1 MADTYLN
8 MSQRGGTGPN
18 GIASYTIDE
27 AAAQLTR
34 SAVSWGTD
42 WGTAATVSYAY
53 RAYAPSSMPEDTA
66 GFSRFTTAQIDAT
79 ELALQSWSDVANITF
94 VRVGSGDSGSGAY
107 SNSATILLGN
117 YSSGQ
122 DGAAA
127 FTYFPG
133 STAYSSFD
141 GDLWVNSTFSYNANP
156 TFYDYGQLVLV
167 HELGHAIGLDHPGDY
182 NAGPDVTITYD
193 TDAAYF
199 EDSMQYSVMSYFTE
213 GHTGGDFG
221 VYYPATV
228 MLDDIAAAQRLYGA
242 NMSTRTG
249 DTVYGF
255 HSNSGRQWFTAD
267 SSSDPLIFAVWD
279 AGGTDTFDFSGY
291 ASNQKIDLGQGN
303 FSNVGGLIGNVA
315 VAKGVTIENAI
326 GGSGADTFLGNS
338 AANRLQG
345 NGGSDTYT
353 GGAGADVFVVT
364 TGGGAD
370 VVNDFA
376 VGTDK
381 IDATAYGAYQSI
393 AQSGSDTVIT
403 FAAGVTLTLK
413 GVSASGVTAAS
424 FIGLTS
430 ATPPPPSGVTVNGTA
445 GADSLSGGTGN
456 DTLNGYGGND
466 RLYGNLGADSMYGGT
481 GDDSYIVDNPADVI
495 VEKAGEGADS
505 VLAYVSYTLSA
516 NLENLT
522 LMGSAAID
530 GTGNGLDN
538 YLKGNTAA
546 NVLSGGA
553 GNDLYYVDT
562 GDVVRE
568 NAGEGVDR
576 IMSSIS
582 YVLPA
587 NVENLTLT
595 GSAANGTGNALNNQL
610 VGNAAA
616 NVLNGNAGVDSL
628 YGGLGDDSYIVD
640 NPADVIVEKVGEGAD
655 SVLAYAS
662 YTLSAN
668 LENLT
673 LMGSA
678 AIDGTGN
685 GLDNYLKG
693 NTAANVL
700 SGGAGNDILIGNL
713 GADTMKGGTG
723 NDLYYI
729 DDVGDVIV
737 ENVGEGTDRVTS
749 SITYT
754 LPANV
759 EHLALSGSAAI
770 NATGNGLTNALAG
783 NSAANVLDGDGG
795 ADVLTGGA
803 GDDTFVYNA
812 LSDSAP
818 SSHDRITDFDSAHDH
833 IDLSA
838 IDANTGLAGD
848 QAFAFVGAFDHHA
861 GQAVLS
867 FDAAHN
873 QTTLTLDVNGDAVA
887 DFALL
892 ITGHPLAGSGFIL

>member
-1 MADTYLN
+1 
-8 MSQRGGTGPN
+8 
-18 GIASYTIDE
+18 
-27 AAAQLTR
+27 
-34 SAVSWGTD
+34 
-42 WGTAATVSYAY
+42 
-53 RAYAPSSMPEDTA
+53 
-66 GFSRFTTAQIDAT
+66 
-79 ELALQSWSDVANITF
+79 
-94 VRVGSGDSGSGAY
+94 
-107 SNSATILLGN
+107 
-117 YSSGQ
+117 
-122 DGAAA
+122 
-127 FTYFPG
+127 
-133 STAYSSFD
+133 
-141 GDLWVNSTFSYNANP
+141 
-156 TFYDYGQLVLV
+156 
-167 HELGHAIGLDHPGDY
+167 
-182 NAGPDVTITYD
+182 
-193 TDAAYF
+193 
-199 EDSMQYSVMSYFTE
+199 
-213 GHTGGDFG
+213 
-221 VYYPATV
+221 
-228 MLDDIAAAQRLYGA
+228 
-242 NMSTRTG
+242 
-249 DTVYGF
+249 
-255 HSNSGRQWFTAD
+255 
-267 SSSDPLIFAVWD
+267 
-279 AGGTDTFDFSGY
+279 
-291 ASNQKIDLGQGN
+291 
-303 FSNVGGLIGNVA
+303 
-315 VAKGVTIENAI
+315 
-326 GGSGADTFLGNS
+326 
-338 AANRLQG
+338 
-345 NGGSDTYT
+345 
-353 GGAGADVFVVT
+353 VVT

-495 VEKAGEGADS
+495 VEKAGEGAVS
-505 VLAYVSYTLSA
+505 VLAYV
-516 NLENLT
+516 
-522 LMGSAAID
+522 
-530 GTGNGLDN
+530 
-538 YLKGNTAA
+538 
-546 NVLSGGA
+546 
-553 GNDLYYVDT
+553 
-562 GDVVRE
+562 
-568 NAGEGVDR
+568 
-576 IMSSIS
+576 
-582 YVLPA
+582 
-587 NVENLTLT
+587 
-595 GSAANGTGNALNNQL
+595 
-610 VGNAAA
+610 
-616 NVLNGNAGVDSL
+616 
-628 YGGLGDDSYIVD
+628 
-640 NPADVIVEKVGEGAD
+640 
-655 SVLAYAS
+655 S